1 MAPDL
6 VFVVLTPHV
15 AHGYKGV
22 GGPGG
27 LGPGLVS
34 MSPES
39 IKRRGR
45 KVGEFLLPLC
55 EKTILRWVVR
65 VLGEVGHKPEQ
76 HSGCHRIGF
85 GKFSVSNLVKGDCSA
100 FAAPRGDLLV
110 WHGGD
115 TFFSPRGALGAT

>member
-55 EKTILRWVVR
+55 EKTTLRWVVH
-65 VLGEVGHKPEQ
+65 VLGRWAISPSSTLAATVLD
-76 HSGCHRIGF
+76 S
-85 GKFSVSNLVKGDCSA
+85 GKFSVSNLVKGNCSA